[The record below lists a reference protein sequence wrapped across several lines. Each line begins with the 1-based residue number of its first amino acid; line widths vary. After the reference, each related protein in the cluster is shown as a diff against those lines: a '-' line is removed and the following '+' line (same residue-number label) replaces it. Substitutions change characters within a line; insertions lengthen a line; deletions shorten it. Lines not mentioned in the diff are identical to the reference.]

1 MLSDDEQLERQLLA
15 YFDDVNKNIIFE
27 QIESPSNKGPIKVKL
42 RRPPIFQGHLKAE
55 KRFACITQ
63 QCQLSALFLED
74 SESNGPILT
83 SFLSRNN
90 SKELVLSNKDS
101 TLPQVQENSE
111 IVGFSK
117 LDVLSDD
124 NEEVVICNATGLTY
138 ILSSK
143 TNQEIIRYHHRKG
156 KPQNYTLI
164 TTCTNRTVRSIQ
176 YETYKILLFRHKIFH
191 LWYPWLKTMFYI
203 HHELEYSRSIFE
215 CPATLFQQT
224 LHLRGR

>member
-1 MLSDDEQLERQLLA
+1 MLTDEEQLQRQLLA

-42 RRPPIFQGHLKAE
+42 RRPPLFQGHLKAE

-74 SESNGPILT
+74 SQSDGPVLT
-83 SFLSRNN
+83 SFLARND
-90 SKELVLSNKDS
+90 SKELELSDKDS

-117 LDVLSDD
+117 LDVLSDN

-156 KPQNYTLI
+156 WFTEFL
-164 TTCTNRTVRSIQ
+164 RF
-176 YETYKILLFRHKIFH
+176 LKIFY
-191 LWYPWLKTMFYI
+191 LPSKI
-203 HHELEYSRSIFE
+203 I
-215 CPATLFQQT
+215 
-224 LHLRGR
+224 

>member
-1 MLSDDEQLERQLLA
+1 MLSEDEQLERQLLA

-74 SESNGPILT
+74 SQSDGPILT

-156 KPQNYTLI
+156 KPHNHKVGHSDQMIIRNTHPTLSEFIQFQN
-164 TTCTNRTVRSIQ
+164 
-176 YETYKILLFRHKIFH
+176 
-191 LWYPWLKTMFYI
+191 FYI
-203 HHELEYSRSIFE
+203 
-215 CPATLFQQT
+215 
-224 LHLRGR
+224 

>member
-1 MLSDDEQLERQLLA
+1 MLSDDEQLEHQLLA

-55 KRFACITQ
+55 TRFACITQ

-74 SESNGPILT
+74 SQSNGPILT

-111 IVGFSK
+111 
-117 LDVLSDD
+117 
-124 NEEVVICNATGLTY
+124 
-138 ILSSK
+138 
-143 TNQEIIRYHHRKG
+143 
-156 KPQNYTLI
+156 
-164 TTCTNRTVRSIQ
+164 
-176 YETYKILLFRHKIFH
+176 KID
-191 LWYPWLKTMFYI
+191 
-203 HHELEYSRSIFE
+203 
-215 CPATLFQQT
+215 
-224 LHLRGR
+224 RGTAFFI